1 MDWVFKS
8 PDNTSI
14 VLSMFMVLYD
24 GKLVAVELFA
34 SSAALSNDYA
44 VRKTY
49 MSHCTQLGIPVALR
63 TCTKD
68 IILYIMSLI

>member
-8 PDNTSI
+8 PDNISI

-49 MSHCTQLGIPVALR
+49 MSYCSQLGMYTGGTPYLYQGHNI
-63 TCTKD
+63 
-68 IILYIMSLI
+68 IILCP